1 LATPQSGQKWL
12 AAVRGKLNAVKVA
25 DAHPDPAALIN
36 NLGKQLRVMSGSTS
50 QQQKL
55 AGFHE
60 FFRENFDV
68 AGLSRFV
75 LGRFWRIFTPQSSR
89 NSLGCSRIS
98 WCSPIARGCWSTQMS
113 AVV

>member
-1 LATPQSGQKWL
+1 M
-12 AAVRGKLNAVKVA
+12 KVA

-75 LGRFWRIFTPQSSR
+75 LGRFWRVFAPLEQQEF
-89 NSLGCSRIS
+89 L
-98 WCSPIARGCWSTQMS
+98 
-113 AVV
+113 AV